1 MAVRSSA
8 PVLNFFVPKHEQ
20 LCTQGKKRLQ
30 KLGNSVFGSQE
41 KLLLTNFLI
50 SISKSGARVAL
61 LLVLVCVNAAE
72 AVVTH

>member
-1 MAVRSSA
+1 MAVCSSA
-8 PVLNFFVPKHEQ
+8 PVLNFYVPEHEQ
-20 LCTQGKKRLQ
+20 LCIQGKKEAQ
-30 KLGNSVFGSQE
+30 KLGNSVFESQE

-61 LLVLVCVNAAE
+61 IMSSVCVNAAE